1 MALGIISGGI
11 LRQIN
16 SLFFSMAAIT
26 LLFVAAVVWCA
37 RNKGSVKLLF
47 YGAIFFAFFCIGYI
61 KYDIQCKDYNSFIQ
75 ILHSQGEKSD
85 FYGTVKSIEYK
96 ENSIY
101 ITIHAKKYGKILG
114 IIYDDYKGESPDYTY
129 INGICNF
136 TMEFMQFS
144 EEYNYGNFSENKYY
158 QSLGY
163 SGKGICKNIYLIRKN
178 PGINGKLEK
187 IKNNMNN
194 ILLKCAG
201 NKYGLVIS
209 AITLGNK
216 GMMDKN
222 YKEKLS
228 ANGLSH
234 IMAVS
239 GMHVS
244 TVATVISFLCFTV
257 FGKNISIIL
266 INIILCFYWIMT
278 GGSISCVRAVIM
290 YIIKSGGLLFGRK
303 YSPSIGVSL
312 SVTYIFMKNP
322 HYITNQSFIMSYM
335 AIIAVLLVSPL
346 IIFQVKEKAK
356 RHIWY
361 KNKVAKAMIYSV
373 TISLTINIIMYPLIC
388 LNYYEVPVYSPLL
401 NILLI
406 PLLTFCFLSAIL
418 CVAGYG
424 IFYCISGEGQAII
437 IGRLLISV
445 GKGVLITMEKCCDIA
460 EKLPFNKIITG
471 KPETMEVIYFYG
483 IILVICMWLHYL
495 RKITLRK
502 KKLNAVIRE
511 KVKYLNIFLLLC
523 LVFGFLILSNNNHIM
538 GKGYFI
544 SFINVGQG
552 DCILIKDMDN
562 KIYMMD
568 CGSSSNDNICK
579 NRVIP
584 HVKALGIK
592 KIDYLI
598 ISHGDNDHV
607 NGITDLLN
615 NKTISVEAVIMGENY
630 RETENE
636 NMLNI
641 KRVAKD
647 EKIKII
653 YVKEGARII
662 SGEYTMECVYGGK
675 KICDDENANG
685 LVFLAIG
692 KNFNMLLTG
701 DMGEEQEKQL
711 LLSNNHSLN
720 KIKNKLMLLKVA
732 HHGSKYSSCNEFI
745 EFFQP
750 ETAVISYG
758 KNNFGHPSPEV
769 INKLKAVNTIVFET
783 IKKGIM
789 LKYNS

>member
-1 MALGIISGGI
+1 MALGVISGGI

-16 SLFFSMAAIT
+16 NIFFSMVAIT
-26 LLFVAAVVWCA
+26 LFFVAAIVWCG
-37 RNKGSVKLLF
+37 RNNSSVKLLF

-61 KYDIQCKDYNSFIQ
+61 KYDKQCRDYNSFNQ
-75 ILHSQGEKSD
+75 LLHSREEESD
-85 FYGTVKSIEYK
+85 IYGTVKSIEYK

-101 ITIHAKKYGKILG
+101 ITIHTKKYGKILG
-114 IIYDDYKGESPDYTY
+114 IIYNDYKGESPDYAY
-129 INGICNF
+129 INGMCNF

-144 EEYNYGNFSENKYY
+144 EECNYGNFSENKYY
-158 QSLGY
+158 RSLGY
-163 SGKGICKNIYLIRKN
+163 SGKGICKNINLIREN
-178 PGINGKLEK
+178 PGIKGNLEK
-187 IKNNMNN
+187 IREKMNN

-201 NKYGLVIS
+201 NKYGPVIS
-209 AITLGNK
+209 AITFGNK

-228 ANGLSH
+228 INGLSH
-234 IMAVS
+234 VMTVS

-244 TVATVISFLCFTV
+244 TVAMVISFLCFTV
-257 FGKNISIIL
+257 LGKKISIIL
-266 INIILCFYWIMT
+266 INIILCFYGIMT

-303 YSPSIGVSL
+303 YSPSIGVSI
-312 SVTYIFMKNP
+312 SATYIFMKNP
-322 HYITNQSFIMSYM
+322 HYITNQSFFMSYM
-335 AIIAVLLVSPL
+335 AIMAVLLISPL
-346 IIFQVKEKAK
+346 IIFQFKERAK

-361 KNKVAKAMIYSV
+361 KNKVAKAMVYSV
-373 TISLTINIIMYPLIC
+373 IISLTINIFMYPLIC
-388 LNYYEVPVYSPLL
+388 LNYYEVPVYSPVL

-406 PLLTFCFLSAIL
+406 PLLTFCFLSALL
-418 CVAGYG
+418 CVTGYC
-424 IFYCISGEGQAII
+424 IFYCISGEVQAII
-437 IGRLLISV
+437 IGRLLVSV

-471 KPETMEVIYFYG
+471 KPETKEVIYFYG
-483 IILVICMWLHYL
+483 IIFIICIWMYYL

-511 KVKYLNIFLLLC
+511 KVKYINILLVVC
-523 LVFGFLILSNNNHIM
+523 LIFGFIIISNNNHIM

-552 DCILIKDMDN
+552 ECILIKDMDN

-584 HVKALGIK
+584 HIKALGIK

-615 NKTISVEAVIMGENY
+615 DKTISIGTVIMGENY

-636 NMLNI
+636 SMLNI
-641 KRVAKD
+641 KKVA
-647 EKIKII
+647 EEERIKIV
-653 YVKEGARII
+653 YVKEGDRII

-675 KICDDENANG
+675 KLYDDENANG

-692 KNFNMLLTG
+692 NNFNMLLTG

-711 LLSNNHSLN
+711 ISSNNQSLY
-720 KIKNKLMLLKVA
+720 KIKNKLIVLKVA

-745 EFFQP
+745 EFLQP
-750 ETAVISYG
+750 EAAVISYG
-758 KNNFGHPSPEV
+758 KNNYGHPSPEV
-769 INKLKAVNTIVFET
+769 INKLKEVDTIVLET
-783 IKKGIM
+783 IKKGVM
-789 LKYNS
+789 LKYNN